1 MAFLVPCLFA
11 AFVILNILRLR
22 YSRGLNKFDGPFVA
36 SFTDAWKLWYAITGA
51 QKQIYVAEHEKYGEI
66 VRVGPNELSFSNP
79 QAIHDIYGAR
89 GLSKKSKEY
98 SIPGVPTNGV
108 VFEVLFSGLSEE
120 WHDQQRRLVSSAFS
134 MSQMVKYEPWVDD
147 NIAIFLK
154 EVRKR
159 FVVNADTAPA
169 MNILDWSS
177 YFILDVIYMITFG
190 DEAGYLTEGRDVNG
204 VIQGIQHMAAPWL
217 FFSRAPILDKLTLKN
232 PLLLW
237 FNKHGWFNRSNPFIP
252 LIQQQF
258 SKKSG
263 ELQEKDRL
271 ADRDTMMELFVKTQ
285 QEHPENKDFEP
296 FMHSITVIVF
306 YFLLKNPA
314 CYDKLKQE
322 LDSKLG
328 ATQGPVSFTTAQ
340 SLPYLNAVI
349 SESLRLHTVARLA
362 TPRDVPPGGANICGT
377 YIPGGVTV
385 NVMPSVVHH
394 RKDIFGEDVEV
405 FRPERWLQGKEKGSK
420 MLSTL
425 FAFGAGKYSC
435 LGRNIAMLEMLKF
448 IPSVLMEFD
457 LSLANPDLVWTLKN
471 GPFAHPVDLKVKVQ
485 ARVSKDASS
494 IPLA

>member
-1 MAFLVPCLFA
+1 MAFLVPCFFA
-11 AFVILNILRLR
+11 AFVVLNVLRLR
-22 YSRGLNKFDGPFVA
+22 YSRGLNKFNGPFLA
-36 SFTDAWKLWYAITGA
+36 SFTNAWKLWYAITGA

-89 GLSKKSKEY
+89 GLSQKVCFY
-98 SIPGVPTNGV
+98 AVPGVPTNGV
-108 VFEVLFSGLSEE
+108 VFEVLFNGLNEE

-147 NIAIFLK
+147 NISIFL
-154 EVRKR
+154 EEIRKR
-159 FVVNADTAPA
+159 FVVHAGTGPA
-169 MNILDWSS
+169 MNVMDWSA

-190 DEAGYLTEGRDVNG
+190 DTAGYITEGRDLNG
-204 VIQGIQHMAAPWL
+204 VIHGIQHMAAPWL
-217 FFSRAPILDKLTLKN
+217 YFSRAPILDKMTLKN

-237 FNKHGWFNRSNPFIP
+237 FNKHGWFNRRNPFIP

-258 SKKSG
+258 AKKSG

-285 QEHPENKDFEP
+285 QKHPENKDFQP
-296 FMHSITVIVF
+296 FMHSITIIGAGVEATSIAISSVF

-314 CYDKLKQE
+314 CYNKLKQE

-328 ATQGPVSFTTAQ
+328 DTHGPVSFTTAQ

-362 TPRDVPPGGANICGT
+362 TPRDTPPGGATICDT
-377 YIPGGVTV
+377 YIPAGVTV

-394 RKDIFGEDVEV
+394 RRDVFGEDVDV
-405 FRPERWLQGKEKGSK
+405 FRPERWLQGKEKSSK

-448 IPSVLMEFD
+448 IPSVLRDF
-457 LSLANPDLVWTLKN
+457 
-471 GPFAHPVDLKVKVQ
+471 
-485 ARVSKDASS
+485 DASLPH
-494 IPLA
+494 IPQASSSFA